1 MSAGYFLYDWISC
14 TLFSGTGVLENLHH
28 LATLL
33 GLLAGIMYAPL
44 AFLSRP
50 NSLTLL
56 LNSYDRS
63 GGELCAC
70 LLMVELSNP
79 FMHTRFIFLDLA
91 VQQRRPSLVL
101 CASADFTTAI
111 MQ

>member
-56 LNSYDRS
+56 QT
-63 GGELCAC
+63 A
-70 LLMVELSNP
+70 
-79 FMHTRFIFLDLA
+79 
-91 VQQRRPSLVL
+91 
-101 CASADFTTAI
+101 TTAAVASCAPASSW
-111 MQ
+111 